1 METTKKNNETTIC
14 GHVIQFD
21 DSGVGHNWKTM
32 DASTLPYDVREAI
45 AAEIVDGK
53 REGDEEVICG
63 MHYRWLA

>member
-1 METTKKNNETTIC
+1 
-14 GHVIQFD
+14 
-21 DSGVGHNWKTM
+21 M